1 MRKMIFQ
8 NADFSEH
15 ASHLEIKV
23 NGSQASILVDGHEL
37 KGVRAFKL
45 EHTANGLPI
54 PVLDISALDVTFDT
68 QFVKYQSIDGQ
79 ELDIRYKHKKGTDE
93 SVP

>member
-1 MRKMIFQ
+1 MIFE
-8 NADFSEH
+8 NVDFSEH

-45 EHTANGLPI
+45 EHTADGTPI
-54 PVLDISALDVTFDT
+54 LTLDISALDVTFDT
-68 QFVKYQSIDGQ
+68 QFVKYQSINGQ
-79 ELDIRYKHKKGTDE
+79 ELDIRYKRVKGCE
-93 SVP
+93 